1 MLMRILKQIG
11 SVTRMN
17 LRSVPLRVGASSV
30 IVIGIA
36 GVVGVLVSIL
46 AMVGGLSQMMN
57 STARGD
63 RAIVVSTGA
72 GFETLSNITR
82 EASET
87 ILDAPGIK
95 HGRDGKL
102 LASAEALAIVRL
114 PLKRSADSGNA
125 SLRGVSE
132 VGLAVHPE
140 IRLVEGRVFGSAVRE
155 VIVGRTLQRQ
165 FRDIALGRRLLLR
178 GAEWTVVGIFESH
191 GDPHES
197 EMITGAE
204 TLQSAFERTTF
215 QAVVVLLE
223 SADAF
228 AEFKGALT
236 SNPALAVDA
245 MREADYYRQ
254 QSQAFSQLLSIVAY
268 LIGGIMAVGAVFGA
282 LNALYSAVSTRTVEI
297 ATLRV
302 LGFGASAVIV
312 SVFAE
317 ALLLA
322 LLGGAIGGCIAWLLF
337 NGHAVSTNGGGLTQ
351 LSVPLAV
358 DFHLIGLG
366 VLWACIIGMVGAA
379 FPAIRAA
386 RAPLAAALRG
396 I

>member
-1 MLMRILKQIG
+1 MRALKQIR
-11 SVTRMN
+11 SITLMN
-17 LRSVPLRVGASSV
+17 LKSVPQRLGASSV

-46 AMVGGLSQMMN
+46 AMVGGLSQMIN
-57 STARGD
+57 STARAD

-82 EASET
+82 EASEI

-95 HGRDGKL
+95 HGPDGKP

-114 PLKRSADSGNA
+114 PLQRGANSGNV
-125 SLRGVSE
+125 SLRGVSGG
-132 VGLAVHPE
+132 GLAVHPE
-140 IRLVEGRVFGSAVRE
+140 IHLVEGRVFGSAVRE

-165 FRDIALGRRLLLR
+165 FRDIALGQRLMLR
-178 GAEWTVVGIFESH
+178 GAEWTVVGVFESQ
-191 GDPHES
+191 GDPHEA

-215 QAVVVLLE
+215 QSVVVLLE

-228 AEFKGALT
+228 TEFKGALT
-236 SNPALAVDA
+236 RNPALSVDA

-254 QSQAFSQLLSIVAY
+254 QSQAFSRLLSIVAY

-282 LNALYSAVSTRTVEI
+282 LNAMYSAVSTRTVEI

-302 LGFGASAVIV
+302 LGFGAAAVIV

-322 LLGGAIGGCIAWLLF
+322 LVGGAIGGCCAWLLF

-358 DFHLIGLG
+358 DLSLIGFG
-366 VLWACIIGMVGAA
+366 VLWACIIGMIGAA

>member
-1 MLMRILKQIG
+1 MGVLNQIG

-17 LRSVPLRVGASSV
+17 LRSVPQRIGASSV

-46 AMVGGLSQMMN
+46 AMVGGLSQMIN
-57 STARGD
+57 STARPD

-95 HGRDGKL
+95 HGGDGKL

-114 PLKRSADSGNA
+114 PLKRSTDSANV

-132 VGLAVHPE
+132 GGLAVHPE
-140 IRLVEGRVFGSAVRE
+140 IRLVEGRLFGSSVRE

-165 FRDIALGRRLLLR
+165 FRDVALGGRLMLR

-215 QAVVVLLE
+215 QSVVVLLE

-245 MREADYYRQ
+245 MREAAYYRQ

-282 LNALYSAVSTRTVEI
+282 LNAMYSAVSTRTVEI

-322 LLGGAIGGCIAWLLF
+322 LAGGAIGGCVAWLLF

-358 DFHLIGLG
+358 DFRLIAFG
-366 VLWACIIGMVGAA
+366 VVWACVIGMVGAA
-379 FPAIRAA
+379 FPAIRAV

>member
-1 MLMRILKQIG
+1 MSMRVLKQIG
-11 SVTRMN
+11 SVTLMN
-17 LRSVPLRVGASSV
+17 LKSVPQRLGASSV

-57 STARGD
+57 STARDD
-63 RAIVVSTGA
+63 RAVVVSTGA

-95 HGRDGKL
+95 RGPDGKPV
-102 LASAEALAIVRL
+102 ASAEALAIVRL
-114 PLKRSADSGNA
+114 PLKRSANSGNV

-132 VGLAVHPE
+132 GGLAVHPE

-165 FRDIALGRRLLLR
+165 FRDIALGRRLMLR
-178 GAEWTVVGIFESH
+178 GAEWTVVGVFESH

-215 QAVVVLLE
+215 QSVVVLLE
-223 SADAF
+223 PADSF
-228 AEFKGALT
+228 AKFKGALT

-254 QSQAFSQLLSIVAY
+254 QSQAFTQLLSIVAY

-282 LNALYSAVSTRTVEI
+282 LNAMYSAVSTRTVEI

-322 LLGGAIGGCIAWLLF
+322 LVGGAIGGCVAWLLF

-358 DFHLIGLG
+358 DLRLIGFG
-366 VLWACIIGMVGAA
+366 VIWACIIGMVGAA

>member
-1 MLMRILKQIG
+1 MRGLKQIG
-11 SVTRMN
+11 SVTLMN
-17 LRSVPLRVGASSV
+17 LKSVPQRLGASSV

-46 AMVGGLSQMMN
+46 ALVGGLSQMMN
-57 STARGD
+57 STARAD

-72 GFETLSNITR
+72 GFETLSNVTR
-82 EASET
+82 EATHIIS
-87 ILDAPGIK
+87 DAPGIK
-95 HGRDGKL
+95 HRSDGKPL
-102 LASAEALAIVRL
+102 TSPDALAIVRL
-114 PLKRSADSGNA
+114 PLKRGGSSGNV
-125 SLRGVSE
+125 SLRGVSDA
-132 VGLAVHPE
+132 GLGVRPE
-140 IRLVEGRVFGSAVRE
+140 IQLVEGRLFGSSVRE

-165 FRDIALGRRLLLR
+165 FRDLELGKQFLLR
-178 GAEWTVVGIFESH
+178 GGEWTVVGVFESH
-191 GDPHES
+191 GDPHEA

-204 TLQSAFERTTF
+204 TLQSAFERNTF
-215 QAVVVLLE
+215 QSVAVLLE
-223 SADAF
+223 SADSF
-228 AEFKGALT
+228 AQFKAALT
-236 SNPALAVDA
+236 GNPALAVDA

-254 QSQAFSQLLSIVAY
+254 QSQAFSRLLSLVAY

-282 LNALYSAVSTRTVEI
+282 LNAMYSAVSTRTVEI

-322 LLGGAIGGCIAWLLF
+322 LVGGAIGGCCAWLLF

-358 DFHLIGLG
+358 DMSLIGFG

>member
-1 MLMRILKQIG
+1 MSVLKQIA
-11 SVTRMN
+11 SVTLMN
-17 LRSVPLRVGASSV
+17 IKSVPQRLGASSV

-46 AMVGGLSQMMN
+46 AMVSGLSQMMTG
-57 STARGD
+57 SGRAD

-72 GFETLSNITR
+72 SFETLSNMTR
-82 EASET
+82 EAAQS
-87 ILDAPGIK
+87 ISDAPGIK
-95 HGRDGKL
+95 HGSDGKPV
-102 LASAEALAIVRL
+102 ASAEALAIVRL
-114 PLKRSADSGNA
+114 PLKRDASSGNV
-125 SLRGVSE
+125 SLRGVSQAALS
-132 VGLAVHPE
+132 VRPE
-140 IRLVEGRVFGSAVRE
+140 IQLVEGRLFGRAVRE

-165 FRDIALGRRLLLR
+165 FRDLEVGKRISLR
-178 GAEWTVVGIFESH
+178 GANWTVVGVFQSH
-191 GDPHES
+191 KDQHEA

-204 TLQSAFERTTF
+204 TLQSAFERNTF
-215 QAVVVLLE
+215 QSVIVLLE
-223 SADAF
+223 SADSF
-228 AEFKGALT
+228 AQFKAALT
-236 SNPALAVDA
+236 GNPSLAVDA

-254 QSQAFSQLLSIVAY
+254 QSAGFARLLSVVAY

-282 LNALYSAVSTRTVEI
+282 LNAMYSAVSTRTVEI

-302 LGFGASAVIV
+302 LGFGASAVII
-312 SVFAE
+312 SVFVE

-322 LLGGAIGGCIAWLLF
+322 ILGGAAGGGVAWLMF

-358 DFHLIGLG
+358 DFNLIGFG
-366 VLWACIIGMVGAA
+366 ILWACIIGMVGAA

-386 RAPLAAALRG
+386 RAPLASALRG

>member
-1 MLMRILKQIG
+1 MRALKQIG
-11 SVTRMN
+11 SITLMN
-17 LRSVPLRVGASSV
+17 LKSVPQRLGASSV

-46 AMVGGLSQMMN
+46 AMVGGLSQMIN
-57 STARGD
+57 STARAD

-82 EASET
+82 EASEI

-95 HGRDGKL
+95 HGPDGKP

-114 PLKRSADSGNA
+114 PLQRGANSGNV
-125 SLRGVSE
+125 SLRGVSGG
-132 VGLAVHPE
+132 GLAVHPE
-140 IRLVEGRVFGSAVRE
+140 IHLVEGRVFGSAVRE

-165 FRDIALGRRLLLR
+165 FRDIALGQRLMLR
-178 GAEWTVVGIFESH
+178 GAEWTVVGVFESQ
-191 GDPHES
+191 GDPHEA

-215 QAVVVLLE
+215 QSVVVLLE

-228 AEFKGALT
+228 TEFKGALT
-236 SNPALAVDA
+236 RNPALSVDA

-254 QSQAFSQLLSIVAY
+254 QSQAFSRLLSIVAY

-282 LNALYSAVSTRTVEI
+282 LNAMYSAVSTRTVEI

-302 LGFGASAVIV
+302 LGFGAAAVIV

-322 LLGGAIGGCIAWLLF
+322 LVGGAIGGCCAWLLF

-358 DFHLIGLG
+358 DLSLIGFG
-366 VLWACIIGMVGAA
+366 VLWACIIGMIGAA

>member
-1 MLMRILKQIG
+1 MSVLKQIAA
-11 SVTRMN
+11 VTRMN
-17 LRSVPLRVGASSV
+17 IRSVPQRLGASSV

-46 AMVGGLSQMMN
+46 AMVGGLSQMMGG
-57 STARGD
+57 TARAD
-63 RAIVVSTGA
+63 RVMIVSTGA
-72 GFETLSNITR
+72 GFETLSNISR
-82 EASET
+82 EAAQA
-87 ILDAPGIK
+87 IADAPGIK
-95 HGRDGKL
+95 HGADGKPL
-102 LASAEALAIVRL
+102 VSADALAIVRL
-114 PLKRSADSGNA
+114 PLKREGSSGNV
-125 SLRGVSE
+125 SLRGVSGA
-132 VGLAVHPE
+132 GLAVRPE
-140 IRLVEGRVFGSAVRE
+140 IHLIEGRLFGSAVRE

-165 FRDIALGRRLLLR
+165 FRDLELGKRVLVR
-178 GAEWTVVGIFESH
+178 GTEWTVVGVFESH
-191 GDPHES
+191 GDPHEA

-204 TLQSAFERTTF
+204 TLQSAFERNTF
-215 QAVVVLLE
+215 QSVAALLE
-223 SADAF
+223 SADSF
-228 AEFKGALT
+228 AELKTALAGD
-236 SNPALAVDA
+236 PALSVDV

-254 QSQAFSQLLSIVAY
+254 QSQAFSRLLSIVAY

-282 LNALYSAVSTRTVEI
+282 LNAMYSAVSTRTVEI

-302 LGFGASAVIV
+302 LGFGALAVVV

-322 LLGGAIGGCIAWLLF
+322 ILGGAIGGCLAWLLF

-358 DFHLIGLG
+358 DVSLIGFG

>member
-1 MLMRILKQIG
+1 MRVLKQIG
-11 SVTRMN
+11 SVTMMN
-17 LRSVPLRVGASSV
+17 LKSVPHRLGASSV

-57 STARGD
+57 STARAD

-72 GFETLSNITR
+72 GFETLSNIPR
-82 EASET
+82 EASQT
-87 ILDAPGIK
+87 IMDAPGIRR
-95 HGRDGKL
+95 GPDGKP

-114 PLKRSADSGNA
+114 TLKRGGGSGNV
-125 SLRGVSE
+125 SLRGVGAA
-132 VGLAVHPE
+132 GLAVHPE
-140 IRLVEGRVFGSAVRE
+140 IHLVEGRTFGSAVRE

-165 FRDIALGRRLLLR
+165 FRDLELGQPFVLR

-197 EMITGAE
+197 EMITRAE

-215 QAVVVLLE
+215 QSVAVLLE
-223 SADAF
+223 SADSF
-228 AEFKGALT
+228 AQFKGALT
-236 SNPALAVDA
+236 SNPALSVDA

-254 QSQAFSQLLSIVAY
+254 QSQAFSRLLSVMAY

-282 LNALYSAVSTRTVEI
+282 LNAMYSAVSTRTVEI

-322 LLGGAIGGCIAWLLF
+322 LVGGAVGGCVAWLLF

-358 DFHLIGLG
+358 DLSLIGFG

>member
-1 MLMRILKQIG
+1 MGALKQID

-17 LRSVPLRVGASSV
+17 LRSVPQRIGASSV

-36 GVVGVLVSIL
+36 GVVGVLVSML
-46 AMVGGLSQMMN
+46 AMVGGLSQMNN
-57 STARGD
+57 STARAD

-95 HGRDGKL
+95 HGPDGKP
-102 LASAEALAIVRL
+102 LASAEALAIIRL
-114 PLKRSADSGNA
+114 PLKRSAESGNV
-125 SLRGVSE
+125 SLRGVSDG
-132 VGLAVHPE
+132 GLSVHPE

-165 FRDIALGRRLLLR
+165 FRDIAPGRRLMLR

-215 QAVVVLLE
+215 QSVVVLLE

-236 SNPALAVDA
+236 SNPALAVDV

-282 LNALYSAVSTRTVEI
+282 LNAMYSAVSTRTVEI

-302 LGFGASAVIV
+302 LGFGSSAVIV

-322 LLGGAIGGCIAWLLF
+322 LLGGAIGGCVAWLLF

-351 LSVPLAV
+351 LAVPLAV
-358 DFHLIGLG
+358 DFRLIGLG

>member
-1 MLMRILKQIG
+1 MSVLKQIG
-11 SVTRMN
+11 SVTMMN
-17 LRSVPLRVGASSV
+17 LKSVPQRLGASSV

-46 AMVGGLSQMMN
+46 AMVGGLSQMMT
-57 STARGD
+57 STERAD

-82 EASET
+82 EATQIIS
-87 ILDAPGIK
+87 DAPGVK
-95 HGRDGKL
+95 RRSDGKPL
-102 LASAEALAIVRL
+102 TSPDALAIVRL
-114 PLKRSADSGNA
+114 PLKRGGNGGNV

-132 VGLAVHPE
+132 AGLAVRPE
-140 IRLVEGRVFGSAVRE
+140 IQLVEGRLFGSSVRE

-165 FRDIALGRRLLLR
+165 FRDLEPGKQFLLR
-178 GAEWTVVGIFESH
+178 GAEWTVVGVFESH
-191 GDPHES
+191 GDPHEA

-204 TLQSAFERTTF
+204 TLQSALERNTF
-215 QAVVVLLE
+215 QSVAVLLE
-223 SADAF
+223 SAESF
-228 AEFKGALT
+228 GQFKAALT
-236 SNPALAVDA
+236 GNPALAVDA
-245 MREADYYRQ
+245 MREADYHRQ
-254 QSQAFSQLLSIVAY
+254 QSHAFSQLLSIVAY

-282 LNALYSAVSTRTVEI
+282 LNAMYSAISTRTVEI

-322 LLGGAIGGCIAWLLF
+322 LVGGAVGGCVAWLLF

-358 DFHLIGLG
+358 DSSLIGFG
-366 VLWACIIGMVGAA
+366 VLWACVIGMLGAA

-396 I
+396 T

>member
-1 MLMRILKQIG
+1 VR
-11 SVTRMN
+11 
-17 LRSVPLRVGASSV
+17 
-30 IVIGIA
+30 
-36 GVVGVLVSIL
+36 
-46 AMVGGLSQMMN
+46 
-57 STARGD
+57 
-63 RAIVVSTGA
+63 TGA

-82 EASET
+82 EASEI

-95 HGRDGKL
+95 HGIDGKP
-102 LASAEALAIVRL
+102 LASAEALSIVRL
-114 PLKRSADSGNA
+114 PLKRGANSGNV
-125 SLRGVSE
+125 SLRGLSAG
-132 VGLAVHPE
+132 GLAVHPE
-140 IRLVEGRVFGSAVRE
+140 VRLVEGRVFGSAVRE

-165 FRDIALGRRLLLR
+165 FRDMKLGQRLNLR
-178 GAEWTVVGIFESH
+178 GAEWTVVGVFESH

-215 QAVVVLLE
+215 QSVAVLLE

-228 AEFKGALT
+228 EEFKGALT
-236 SNPALAVDA
+236 GNPALAVDA

-254 QSQAFSQLLSIVAY
+254 QSRAFSRLLSIVAY

-282 LNALYSAVSTRTVEI
+282 LNAMYSAVSTRTVEI

-322 LLGGAIGGCIAWLLF
+322 LVGGAVGGCLAWLLF

-351 LSVPLAV
+351 LSIPLAV
-358 DFHLIGLG
+358 DMSLIGVG

-379 FPAIRAA
+379 FPAMRAA

>member
-1 MLMRILKQIG
+1 MSVLKQIA
-11 SVTRMN
+11 SVTLMN
-17 LRSVPLRVGASSV
+17 IKSVPQRLGASSV

-46 AMVGGLSQMMN
+46 AMVGGLSQMMS
-57 STARGD
+57 STERAD

-72 GFETLSNITR
+72 SFETLSNIAR
-82 EASET
+82 EATQT
-87 ILDAPGIK
+87 IADAPGIK
-95 HGRDGKL
+95 HRADGKPL
-102 LASAEALAIVRL
+102 TSPDALAVVRL
-114 PLKRSADSGNA
+114 PLKRGGNSGNV

-132 VGLAVHPE
+132 AGLAVRPE
-140 IRLVEGRVFGSAVRE
+140 IHLVEGRQFGSAVRE

-165 FRDIALGRRLLLR
+165 FRDLELGKQFLLR
-178 GAEWTVVGIFESH
+178 GAEWTVVGVFESH
-191 GDPHES
+191 GDPHEA

-204 TLQSAFERTTF
+204 TLQSAFERNTF
-215 QAVVVLLE
+215 QSVAVLLE
-223 SADAF
+223 SADSF
-228 AEFKGALT
+228 AQFKGALT

-254 QSQAFSQLLSIVAY
+254 QSQAFSRLLSIVAY

-282 LNALYSAVSTRTVEI
+282 LNAMYSAVSTRTVEI

-322 LLGGAIGGCIAWLLF
+322 LAGGAIGGCLAWLLF

-358 DFHLIGLG
+358 DSSLIGFG

>member
-1 MLMRILKQIG
+1 MSVLKQIA
-11 SVTRMN
+11 SVTLMN
-17 LRSVPLRVGASSV
+17 IKSVPQRLGASSV

-46 AMVGGLSQMMN
+46 AMVGGLSQMLS
-57 STARGD
+57 STERAD

-72 GFETLSNITR
+72 SFETLSNITR
-82 EASET
+82 EATQT
-87 ILDAPGIK
+87 IADAPGIK
-95 HGRDGKL
+95 HRADGKPL
-102 LASAEALAIVRL
+102 TSPDALAVVRL
-114 PLKRSADSGNA
+114 PLKRGGNSGNV

-132 VGLAVHPE
+132 AGLAVRPE
-140 IRLVEGRVFGSAVRE
+140 IHLVEGRQFGSAVRE

-165 FRDIALGRRLLLR
+165 FRDLELGKQFLLR
-178 GAEWTVVGIFESH
+178 GAEWTVVGVFESH
-191 GDPHES
+191 GDPHEA

-204 TLQSAFERTTF
+204 TLQSAFERNTF
-215 QAVVVLLE
+215 QSVAVLLE
-223 SADAF
+223 SADSF
-228 AEFKGALT
+228 AQFKGTLT
-236 SNPALAVDA
+236 SNPALAVDV

-254 QSQAFSQLLSIVAY
+254 QSQAFSRLLSVVAY

-282 LNALYSAVSTRTVEI
+282 LNAMYSAVSTRTVEI

-322 LLGGAIGGCIAWLLF
+322 LAGGAIGGCLAWLLF

-358 DFHLIGLG
+358 DSSLIGFG

>member
-1 MLMRILKQIG
+1 MNALKQIAA
-11 SVTRMN
+11 VTLMN
-17 LRSVPLRVGASSV
+17 IRSVPQRLGASSV

-46 AMVGGLSQMMN
+46 AMVGGLSQMMT
-57 STARGD
+57 STGRAD
-63 RAIVVSTGA
+63 RAIVVSAGA
-72 GFETLSNITR
+72 SFETLSNITR
-82 EASET
+82 EAAQT
-87 ILDAPGIK
+87 ILDGPGIK
-95 HGRDGKL
+95 IGIDGKP
-102 LASAEALAIVRL
+102 LASVEALAIVRL
-114 PLKRSADSGNA
+114 PLKRGSNSGNV

-132 VGLAVHPE
+132 AGLAVRPE
-140 IRLVEGRVFGSAVRE
+140 IQLVEGRLFGSAVRE

-165 FRDIALGRRLLLR
+165 FRDLELGKQILLR
-178 GAEWTVVGIFESH
+178 GAEWTVVGVFESP
-191 GDPHES
+191 GQHEA
-197 EMITGAE
+197 EMLAGAE
-204 TLQSAFERTTF
+204 TLQSAFERNTF
-215 QAVVVLLE
+215 QSATVLLE
-223 SADAF
+223 SADSF
-228 AEFKGALT
+228 ALFKSALT
-236 SNPALAVDA
+236 GNPALSVDV
-245 MREADYYRQ
+245 MREADYYLQ
-254 QSQAFSQLLSIVAY
+254 QSRAFSRLLSIVAY

-282 LNALYSAVSTRTVEI
+282 LNAMYSAVSTRTVEI

-317 ALLLA
+317 SLLLA
-322 LLGGAIGGCIAWLLF
+322 ILGGAAGGCVAWLLF

-358 DFHLIGLG
+358 DLNLIGFG

>member
-1 MLMRILKQIG
+1 MRVLRQIG

-17 LRSVPLRVGASSV
+17 LKSVPQRLGASSV

-46 AMVGGLSQMMN
+46 AMVGGLSQMIN
-57 STARGD
+57 STARAD

-82 EASET
+82 EASQT

-95 HGRDGKL
+95 HGTDGKP

-114 PLKRSADSGNA
+114 PLKRSADSGNV

-132 VGLAVHPE
+132 GGLSVHPQ

-165 FRDIALGRRLLLR
+165 FRDIALGRRFMVR

-215 QAVVVLLE
+215 QSVVVLLA

-282 LNALYSAVSTRTVEI
+282 LNAMYSAVSTRTVEI

-322 LLGGAIGGCIAWLLF
+322 LVGGAIGGCVAWLLF

-358 DFHLIGLG
+358 DSSLIGLG

>member
-1 MLMRILKQIG
+1 MSALRQMASITLMNIK
-11 SVTRMN
+11 
-17 LRSVPLRVGASSV
+17 SVPQRLGASSV

-46 AMVGGLSQMMN
+46 AMVGGLSQLM
-57 STARGD
+57 SRSERAD

-72 GFETLSNITR
+72 SFETLSNITR
-82 EASET
+82 EATQS
-87 ILDAPGIK
+87 ISDVPGIR
-95 HGRDGKL
+95 HGSDGKA
-102 LASAEALAIVRL
+102 LASAEALVIVRL
-114 PLKRSADSGNA
+114 PLKRGAKSGNV
-125 SLRGVSE
+125 SIRGVGE
-132 VGLAVHPE
+132 AALAVRPE
-140 IRLVEGRVFGSAVRE
+140 IQLVEGRLFRSGVRE

-165 FRDIALGRRLLLR
+165 FRDLELGKQVLLR
-178 GAEWTVVGIFESH
+178 DAEWTVVGVFESH
-191 GDPHES
+191 GDAHEA
-197 EMITGAE
+197 EMMTGAA
-204 TLQSAFERTTF
+204 TLQSAFGRNTF
-215 QAVVVLLE
+215 QSVAVLLD
-223 SADAF
+223 SADSF
-228 AEFKGALT
+228 APFKAALT

-245 MREADYYRQ
+245 MHEADYYGQ
-254 QSQAFSQLLSIVAY
+254 QSRAFSRLLSIVAY

-282 LNALYSAVSTRTVEI
+282 LNAMYSAVSTRTVEI

-312 SVFAE
+312 SIFAE

-322 LLGGAIGGCIAWLLF
+322 MLGGALGGCLAWLMF

-358 DFHLIGLG
+358 DPALIGLG
-366 VLWACIIGMVGAA
+366 VLWACLIGMVGAA

>member
-1 MLMRILKQIG
+1 MRVLRQIG
-11 SVTRMN
+11 SVTLMN
-17 LRSVPLRVGASSV
+17 LRSVPQRLGASSV

-46 AMVGGLSQMMN
+46 AMVGGLSQMIN
-57 STARGD
+57 STARAD

-95 HGRDGKL
+95 HGGDGKL
-102 LASAEALAIVRL
+102 SASAEALAIVRL
-114 PLKRSADSGNA
+114 PLKRSADSGNV

-132 VGLAVHPE
+132 GGLAAHPE
-140 IRLVEGRVFGSAVRE
+140 IRLVEGRLFGSAVRE

-165 FRDIALGRRLLLR
+165 FRDIALGGRLILR

-215 QAVVVLLE
+215 QSIVVLLE

-282 LNALYSAVSTRTVEI
+282 LNAMYSAVSTRTVEI

-317 ALLLA
+317 GLLLA
-322 LLGGAIGGCIAWLLF
+322 ILGGAAGGCVAWLLF

-358 DFHLIGLG
+358 DSSLIGFG

-396 I
+396 T

>member
-1 MLMRILKQIG
+1 MGVLNQIG

-17 LRSVPLRVGASSV
+17 LRSVPQRIGASSV

-46 AMVGGLSQMMN
+46 AMVGGLSQMIN
-57 STARGD
+57 STARAD

-87 ILDAPGIK
+87 ILDAPGIR

-114 PLKRSADSGNA
+114 PLKRSAASGNV
-125 SLRGVSE
+125 SLRGMSE
-132 VGLAVHPE
+132 GGLAVHPE

-165 FRDIALGRRLLLR
+165 FRDVALGRPLMLR

-215 QAVVVLLE
+215 QSVVALLE
-223 SADAF
+223 SPDAF

-254 QSQAFSQLLSIVAY
+254 QSQAFSQLLSVVAY

-282 LNALYSAVSTRTVEI
+282 LNAMYSAVSTRTVEI

-322 LLGGAIGGCIAWLLF
+322 LVGGAIGGSVAWLLF

-366 VLWACIIGMVGAA
+366 VLWACIIGMLGAA

-386 RAPLAAALRG
+386 QAPLAAALRG